1 MDIII
6 RRLSSFATSWSEA
19 QAEKDS
25 RQRRQL
31 MEDRSA
37 LVQNGT
43 FTTKLIAILQQ
54 IFSRYK
60 SDEVDGLTQIEASRL
75 WYQCGL
81 RLSTLEEIVGDTR
94 NVKRKKII
102 SFEDFR
108 QLLQRIIEDDGKNY
122 PIDLPEDKNEIMDFK
137 VRIFHLQN

>member
-1 MDIII
+1 
-6 RRLSSFATSWSEA
+6 
-19 QAEKDS
+19 
-25 RQRRQL
+25 

-37 LVQNGT
+37 LVENGT

-60 SDEVDGLTQIEASRL
+60 SDGADGLTQIEASRL

-81 RLSTLEEIVGDTR
+81 RLSSLNEILGDPR
-94 NVKRKKII
+94 CVDGKNII
-102 SFEDFR
+102 SFEDFHR
-108 QLLQRIIEDDGKNY
+108 LLQRIIADDGRRY

-137 VRIFHLQN
+137 VRICNDNGLAKTILCSLSLTPFFFAIRSEKRLSL